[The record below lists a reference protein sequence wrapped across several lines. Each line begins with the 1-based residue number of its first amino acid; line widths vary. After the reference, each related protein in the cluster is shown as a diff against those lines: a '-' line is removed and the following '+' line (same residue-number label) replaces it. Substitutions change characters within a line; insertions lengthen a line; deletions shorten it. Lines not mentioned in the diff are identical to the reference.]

1 MSEKKEEAAPD
12 KATEMKAASEK
23 STANFGFNPCT
34 GVELYVVELEKRV
47 AALEKKVG

>member
-1 MSEKKEEAAPD
+1 MEEETPKKPMTKEDELKSVSEL
-12 KATEMKAASEK
+12 
-23 STANFGFNPCT
+23 STSNFGFNPCT